1 MYGGR
6 SLQSYMRSAA
16 TRKRCN
22 RYLKQW
28 KIIKKDKGLKNVPT
42 YFGLAKAKKLNTG
55 QIVEPRARCI
65 LLGVSRYSNIL
76 KPTTA
81 LYLHRS
87 IGNCACRDD
96 GRVPPLRNGRVFSPA
111 AATYLDSAQMIIL
124 SGLFPEHN
132 HDVFVAAAQL
142 DPDDMP
148 AFLAATTPLPIA
160 KVLASVALSMM
171 K

>member
-1 MYGGR
+1 M
-6 SLQSYMRSAA
+6 
-16 TRKRCN
+16 
-22 RYLKQW
+22 
-28 KIIKKDKGLKNVPT
+28 PT
-42 YFGLAKAKKLNTG
+42 YFELAKAKKLNTDH
-55 QIVEPRARCI
+55 IVEPSARCL
-65 LLGVSRYSNIL
+65 LLGVSKYSNIL

-87 IGNCACRDD
+87 IGHCSCRDD
-96 GRVPPLRNGRVFSPA
+96 GLTPPLRNGRVFSPA
-111 AATYLDSAQMIIL
+111 AATYLDSAQMTIL

-132 HDVFVAAAQL
+132 HDILVAAAQL

-171 K
+171 M